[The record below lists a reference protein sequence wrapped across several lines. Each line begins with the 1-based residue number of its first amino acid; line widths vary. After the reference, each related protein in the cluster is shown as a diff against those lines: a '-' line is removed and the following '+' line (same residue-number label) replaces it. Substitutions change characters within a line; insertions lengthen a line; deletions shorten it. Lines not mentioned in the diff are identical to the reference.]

1 MGIIALKHDLVPRSK
16 LRCTIGIMNLL
27 IALYFFI
34 LATIQLGLLL
44 GIYHY
49 YRAQKLIRPST
60 YWMSSLVVSV
70 VGLFV
75 FGFGIVS
82 IEDIAKP
89 ELNFTIANTLFYV
102 AAVLQLFFCL
112 SLNGRVTK
120 VLKIAFTL
128 SLPIFMAAFEWMRVY
143 GTFEIRTT
151 TMCGLTIIFYLWQM
165 FQIRY
170 KRDRAPSQQLTYL
183 QYVTGAELFFAVGRI
198 AILIAS
204 SLTLHS
210 LQQIPQLLILF
221 TIAQLVMNTLSYIAI
236 GGYWAERIAIA
247 IATTETKNEKITELL
262 RERDSLIRSLLKANK
277 TAATG
282 ALSASIA
289 HELNQ
294 PLGSSS
300 LNIQY
305 LQKKL
310 SEGTLT
316 TQLQHEI
323 LDLLLKDNR
332 RAAIIIQ
339 SLRTIFSEGVVSAEG
354 VDLSEI
360 IASVLAIT
368 KPEVRLRNIQIVLD
382 IDPLAHVFASKNELM
397 QVALNLFNNASQAI
411 EDSEQQQGR
420 ICISAKLVH
429 DGVQLTISDNGPG
442 VAPEAQPRLF
452 ELLSTGRRSGMGL
465 GLWLCKHIVGR
476 HGGEITYSDAIGGG
490 AQFTIFFPANPSP
503 ETS

>member
-1 MGIIALKHDLVPRSK
+1 M
-16 LRCTIGIMNLL
+16 
-27 IALYFFI
+27 
-34 LATIQLGLLL
+34 
-44 GIYHY
+44 
-49 YRAQKLIRPST
+49 
-60 YWMSSLVVSV
+60 
-70 VGLFV
+70 
-75 FGFGIVS
+75 
-82 IEDIAKP
+82 
-89 ELNFTIANTLFYV
+89 
-102 AAVLQLFFCL
+102 
-112 SLNGRVTK
+112 
-120 VLKIAFTL
+120 
-128 SLPIFMAAFEWMRVY
+128 PI
-143 GTFEIRTT
+143 
-151 TMCGLTIIFYLWQM
+151 
-165 FQIRY
+165 
-170 KRDRAPSQQLTYL
+170 
-183 QYVTGAELFFAVGRI
+183 
-198 AILIAS
+198 
-204 SLTLHS
+204 
-210 LQQIPQLLILF
+210 
-221 TIAQLVMNTLSYIAI
+221 
-236 GGYWAERIAIA
+236 
-247 IATTETKNEKITELL
+247 
-262 RERDSLIRSLLKANK
+262 
-277 TAATG
+277 
-282 ALSASIA
+282 
-289 HELNQ
+289 
-294 PLGSSS
+294 
-300 LNIQY
+300 
-305 LQKKL
+305 

-316 TQLQHEI
+316 TQLQYEI

-476 HGGEITYSDAIGGG
+476 HGGEITYSDVIGGG

-503 ETS
+503 EVIPPQVN